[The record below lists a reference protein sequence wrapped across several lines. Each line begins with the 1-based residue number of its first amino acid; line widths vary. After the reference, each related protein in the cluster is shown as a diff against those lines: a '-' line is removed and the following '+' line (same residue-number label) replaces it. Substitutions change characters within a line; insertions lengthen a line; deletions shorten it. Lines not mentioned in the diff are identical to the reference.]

1 MTQLHPIPV
10 SELQQN
16 VFTAIGKEW
25 MLITAET
32 EKDGKPTANTMTA
45 SWGGAG
51 VFWGKPAV
59 TCYIR
64 PQRYTKEFVDKE
76 ELFSVSFLKDG
87 HRDALKLCGSVSG
100 RDHDKIKEAG
110 LTPVFIDGV
119 PAFEEADTILIC
131 RKMYRTSMNPADF
144 IDKDADSKFYPE
156 KDYHDMY
163 IAEIVKA
170 VVAE

>member
-1 MTQLHPIPV
+1 M
-10 SELQQN
+10 LQKIDPKTLTVN
-16 VFTAIGKEW
+16 PFTLIGDQW
-25 MLITAET
+25 MLITAGTPEHC
-32 EKDGKPTANTMTA
+32 NTMTA
-45 SWGGAG
+45 SWGGVG
-51 VFWGKPAV
+51 VMWAEPSA

-64 PQRYTKEFVDKE
+64 PQRYTKEFIDKE

-87 HRDALKLCGSVSG
+87 YRDALKLCGSVSG

>member
-1 MTQLHPIPV
+1 MGFKEKKAE
-10 SELQQN
+10 ELLFN
-16 VFTAIGKEW
+16 PFTKIGKEW
-25 MLITAET
+25 MLITAGDE
-32 EKDGKPTANTMTA
+32 EKFNTMTA

-51 VFWGKPAV
+51 IFWGKPAV

-64 PQRYTKEFVDKE
+64 PQRYTKEFIDKE

>member
-1 MTQLHPIPV
+1 MSFKEIKPE
-10 SELQQN
+10 ELN
-16 VFTAIGKEW
+16 FNPFTRIGSDW
-25 MLITAET
+25 MLLTAGT
-32 EKDGKPTANTMTA
+32 KDKIQHHDCQL
-45 SWGGAG
+45 GGAG

-64 PQRYTKEFVDKE
+64 PQRYTKEFIDKE

-144 IDKDADSKFYPE
+144 IDKGADSKFYPE

>member
-1 MTQLHPIPV
+1 M
-10 SELQQN
+10 LQKIDPKTLTVN
-16 VFTAIGKEW
+16 PFTLIGDQW
-25 MLITAET
+25 MLITAGTPEHC
-32 EKDGKPTANTMTA
+32 NTMTA
-45 SWGGAG
+45 SWGGVG
-51 VFWGKPAV
+51 VLWAEPSA

-64 PQRYTKEFVDKE
+64 PQRYTKEFIDKE

>member
-1 MTQLHPIPV
+1 M
-10 SELQQN
+10 LQKIDPKTLTMN
-16 VFTAIGKEW
+16 PFTLIGDQW
-25 MLITAET
+25 LLITAGTPEHC
-32 EKDGKPTANTMTA
+32 NTMTA
-45 SWGGAG
+45 SWGGVG
-51 VFWGKPAV
+51 VMWAEPSA

-87 HRDALKLCGSVSG
+87 HRDALKFCGSVSG

>member
-1 MTQLHPIPV
+1 MFHKVDPKTLG
-10 SELQQN
+10 EN
-16 VFTAIGKEW
+16 VFSLIGDKW
-25 MLITAET
+25 MLITAGSRERC
-32 EKDGKPTANTMTA
+32 NTMTA
-45 SWGGAG
+45 SWGGLG
-51 VFWGKPAV
+51 VIWGAPAA

>member
-1 MTQLHPIPV
+1 M
-10 SELQQN
+10 
-16 VFTAIGKEW
+16 
-25 MLITAET
+25 
-32 EKDGKPTANTMTA
+32 
-45 SWGGAG
+45 
-51 VFWGKPAV
+51 WGKNVAV
-59 TCYIR
+59 TVIR

-87 HRDALKLCGSVSG
+87 SRDALKLCGSVSG
-100 RDHDKIKEAG
+100 RDHDKIKEAR